1 VSVSSGSSRMRCII
15 TGTTISAAVWCCA
28 VSDSVSSGSNL
39 RLSTSVEDRLMPS
52 VKCTKPHEWNIGA
65 AIIVFSRAFS
75 GIMASSA
82 AAGSSDLGCEREA
95 PFGVPV
101 VPEVRMIALPRSL
114 GGLTGAVSP
123 LADISSSS
131 GSRGLPSSASCQ
143 AMKRL
148 RRREASWIS
157 SSNS

>member
-1 VSVSSGSSRMRCII
+1 
-15 TGTTISAAVWCCA
+15 
-28 VSDSVSSGSNL
+28 
-39 RLSTSVEDRLMPS
+39 MPS

-82 AAGSSDLGCEREA
+82 AAGSSDLGCERDA

-114 GGLTGAVSP
+114 GGADRRRVAARGQLLEQRVARLAVLGVVP
-123 LADISSSS
+123 GDEALAPA
-131 GSRGLPSSASCQ
+131 RGVVDQLLELVVVDQ
-143 AMKRL
+143 RL
-148 RRREASWIS
+148 RLLALGDVGELRGRRRPC
-157 SSNS
+157 